1 MEKKWTV
8 LASIVGLALGAGV
21 AGCDPGSD
29 SVEESRRAGATSGS
43 EEAKPDDDTGAVPN
57 TGEEGMM
64 DDDTFG
70 EEGIV
75 DDDTFGEEGI
85 IDDDL

>member
-1 MEKKWTV
+1 MQKKCTV
-8 LASIVGLALGAGV
+8 LASILALALGIGV

-29 SVEESRRAGATSGS
+29 SVEESGRAGATSGS
-43 EEAKPDDDTGAVPN
+43 EEAKPDDDDGTTPN
-57 TGEEGMM
+57 VGEEGLM

-70 EEGIV
+70 DEGVV

>member
-1 MEKKWTV
+1 MQKKWTV
-8 LASIVGLALGAGV
+8 LASILGLALGIGV

-29 SVEESRRAGATSGS
+29 SVEESRRAGTTSGA
-43 EEAKPDDDTGAVPN
+43 EEAKPDDDEGTTPN
-57 TGEEGMM
+57 VGEEGMM